1 MSYDNRTLI
10 AEINNN
16 DRDESNYYSWVVQ
29 NPFGYNDPK
38 DPYAIASILRTS
50 QAGYYANSLDQMLQ
64 NPDAQL
70 TEYGVDLYV
79 GRMIRSIGTIA
90 ILGSN
95 NSQENILLSDIGK
108 YRSRYKHWDEPDRTN
123 GMELISATGYRLR
136 SGLIV
141 ADDLPRASYLDGHE
155 ICREIGSLCEGCD
168 PNSTV

>member
-10 AEINNN
+10 AEIKNGV
-16 DRDESNYYSWVVQ
+16 DEPIYYSWVVQ

-38 DPYAIASILRTS
+38 DPYAITSILRTS
-50 QAGYYANSLDQMLQ
+50 QAGYYAKSLDQMLQ
-64 NPDAQL
+64 NPDAEP
-70 TEYGVDLYV
+70 TEYGDKIYV

-95 NSQENILLSDIGK
+95 NSQENILFSDIGK
-108 YRSRYKHWDEPDRTN
+108 YRSRCKHWDEPDRTE
-123 GMELISATGYRLR
+123 GMELIDATGYRLS
-136 SGLIV
+136 SGVIV

-155 ICREIGSLCEGCD
+155 MCREIGALCEGCD